1 MGGFLEL
8 NSTGTVVLVAD
19 NDGGVCVC
27 VGEEGEEI
35 TEANGDVDWWA
46 QIKQSPAKDGF
57 ADESV

>member
-1 MGGFLEL
+1 MK
-8 NSTGTVVLVAD
+8 
-19 NDGGVCVC
+19 GVCT
-27 VGEEGEEI
+27 GEGGEEI